1 MFMKRSIIFLFII
14 TGIILLLTGSST
26 WEGAAAIAPSGE
38 LPETGFFVATNS
50 FPRNTVVDITNI
62 ENGRTTRAIVANTL
76 NNSGLL
82 AIVSREA
89 AEIIGMRAGSVS
101 RIRMVQPSDPMAYQQ
116 FTERLASGIPMV
128 NDPVI
133 EQRMLDDLYSRDTY
147 VPPSIPAVPSY
158 PSSPTPPVDL
168 TGQRIE
174 RGYIVDEPE
183 WGGNGK
189 LNIVEVPGFLVEPL
203 QPFVSPS
210 EPYTVIASPYIA
222 PAEPYIEIVETH
234 TAPEVPVVETAKDPA
249 PDPVRYVDVFEPVSK
264 EPVVQEKPPV
274 SVESI
279 VPEKIIDTPVT
290 VAEFTPERPLAETV
304 KDVSSRI
311 EETPSAAIVKDI
323 PEYVHEFNTK
333 ETEKNVPVFVT
344 VNDSHDELIK
354 EPSGFITETV
364 RDEVFKEIPD
374 WSEIIEVVETP
385 EKPVITEPVINEL
398 IKDPSDFIAE
408 TVRDEVIKGI
418 PDWSEIAEVAETP
431 EKSELAAVNDSHD
444 ELIKDPS
451 DFIAETV
458 RDEVIK
464 ELPDWSEIA
473 EVAETPEKPVVT
485 EPVIK
490 EPIVIAE
497 VPEEPAVTEPIIEEP
512 IVIAEVPEEPVV
524 TEPVKEEPVEIV
536 TAPPYMLPTQPFM
549 PVESTPR
556 VMEPT
561 VYDIPLSDIIPGITS
576 TPPAESRQS
585 APVISEADI
594 IPSIVPVQTTQSVIA
609 STVIAP
615 SQIISPPAVIIP
627 AVSTPAQSFSART
640 ISQLDRGQYY
650 VQLAALPANQV
661 ENTIRQ
667 IDQRYN
673 PVVFL
678 DRDNLYKVLVG
689 PLNQGESAAILQR
702 FRSIGFSD
710 AFVRYG
716 N

>member
-1 MFMKRSIIFLFII
+1 MKRRIIFLFII

-89 AEIIGMRAGSVS
+89 AELIGMRAGSVS

-128 NDPVI
+128 NDPII

-158 PSSPTPPVDL
+158 PSSSTPPVDL

-183 WGGNGK
+183 WGGSGK

-222 PAEPYIEIVETH
+222 PAEPFIEIVETH

-264 EPVVQEKPPV
+264 DPAVQEKPPV

-290 VAEFTPERPLAETV
+290 VAGFTPERPLAETV
-304 KDVSSRI
+304 KDVSSRL
-311 EETPSAAIVKDI
+311 EETPPAAIVKDI

-354 EPSGFITETV
+354 EPSSFITETA

-374 WSEIIEVVETP
+374 WSEIVEVAETP

-398 IKDPSDFIAE
+398 MKEPSDFITE
-408 TVRDEVIKGI
+408 TVRDEVIKEI
-418 PDWSEIAEVAETP
+418 PNWLEIAEVAETP

-444 ELIKDPS
+444 DLIKEPS

-464 ELPDWSEIA
+464 ELPDWSEIT
-473 EVAETPEKPVVT
+473 EVAETPERPVVT
-485 EPVIK
+485 EL
-490 EPIVIAE
+490 
-497 VPEEPAVTEPIIEEP
+497 
-512 IVIAEVPEEPVV
+512 
-524 TEPVKEEPVEIV
+524 VKEEPVEIV
-536 TAPPYMLPTQPFM
+536 TAPPYVLPTQPFM

-576 TPPAESRQS
+576 TPPVESRQS
-585 APVISEADI
+585 VPVISEADI
-594 IPSIVPVQTTQSVIA
+594 IPSIVPAQTTQSVIT
-609 STVIAP
+609 SPVIAP